1 MRSEPPPE
9 KGSLDDLITAFEGYL
24 QDEKNVSPHT
34 FRNYISDLK
43 QFASFLQIRKFDSA
57 GLDGIDNRVIRHFL
71 AFLHRKQLKK
81 SSIGRKLASLR
92 AFFRYLHRERLI
104 EVNPAKVVSTPKAG
118 KRHPRFLTV
127 DDVFRLME
135 VPDTKTLAGVRDRAI
150 LEVFYAS
157 GVRISELAGLDE
169 ESVDLSIGLMK
180 VIGKGRKE
188 RIVTL
193 GSHAVAALQ
202 DYLVKKREAREE
214 GPVAEAQR
222 VPLFL
227 NRFGNRLGVRGV
239 RNVVA
244 KAVGQ
249 AALSQPIS
257 PHGLRHSFATHLLD
271 DGADLRSIQE
281 LLGHVS
287 LSTTQKY
294 THLSMGKLMEVYDQA
309 HPKARKKKGSQ
320 R

>member
-1 MRSEPPPE
+1 MRPEPPPG
-9 KGSLDDLITAFEGYL
+9 KGPLDDLITAFEGYL
-24 QDEKNVSPHT
+24 QDEKDVSPHT
-34 FRNYISDLK
+34 LRNYISDLR
-43 QFASFLQIRKFDSA
+43 QFASFLVYHKFASA
-57 GLDGIDNRVIRHFL
+57 GPAGIDNRVIRHYL

-81 SSIGRKLASLR
+81 TSMGRKLASLR
-92 AFFRYLHRERLI
+92 AFFRFLHRERVI

-135 VPDTKTLAGVRDRAI
+135 VPDTRTLAGARDRAI
-150 LEVFYAS
+150 LEVFYSS
-157 GVRISELAGLDE
+157 GIRISELAGLNE

-180 VIGKGRKE
+180 VTGKGRKE

-202 DYLVKKREAREE
+202 DYLAKKGEAVKGGSVREGDET
-214 GPVAEAQR
+214 
-222 VPLFL
+222 PLFL
-227 NRFGNRLGVRGV
+227 NRFGSRLGIRGV

-244 KAVGQ
+244 KAAGQ
-249 AALSQPIS
+249 AALSRPIS

-271 DGADLRSIQE
+271 GGADLRSIQE

-287 LSTTQKY
+287 LATTQKY
-294 THLSMGKLMEVYDQA
+294 THVSMGKLMEVYDRA
-309 HPKARKKKGSQ
+309 HPKARKK

>member
-1 MRSEPPPE
+1 MRPEPPPG
-9 KGSLDDLITAFEGYL
+9 KGPLDDLITAFEGYL
-24 QDEKNVSPHT
+24 QDEKDVSPHT
-34 FRNYISDLK
+34 LRNYISDLR
-43 QFASFLQIRKFDSA
+43 QFASFLVYHKFASA
-57 GLDGIDNRVIRHFL
+57 GPAGIDNRVIRHYL
-71 AFLHRKQLKK
+71 AFLHREQLKK
-81 SSIGRKLASLR
+81 TSMGRKLASLR
-92 AFFRYLHRERLI
+92 AFFRFLHRERVI

-135 VPDTKTLAGVRDRAI
+135 VPDTRTLAGARDRAI
-150 LEVFYAS
+150 LEVFYSS
-157 GVRISELAGLDE
+157 GIRISELAGLNE

-180 VIGKGRKE
+180 VTGKGRKE

-202 DYLVKKREAREE
+202 DYLAKKGEAVKGGSVREGDET
-214 GPVAEAQR
+214 
-222 VPLFL
+222 PLFL
-227 NRFGNRLGVRGV
+227 NRFGSRLGIRGV

-244 KAVGQ
+244 KAAGQ
-249 AALSQPIS
+249 AALSRPIS

-271 DGADLRSIQE
+271 GGADLRSIQE

-287 LSTTQKY
+287 LATTQKY
-294 THLSMGKLMEVYDQA
+294 THVSMGKLMEVYDRA
-309 HPKARKKKGSQ
+309 HPKARKK